1 MATTDTSFNLLKI
14 DGEVFNTAKWT
25 VSNASLSHVTDVGMR
40 STSFKGASRTDGFL
54 LSSLAS
60 GELSVISSV
69 FAVDPA
75 ESYLVTGIVAIGSKL
90 GGQTCKVKVEYF
102 DTAGGAGIAYA
113 GETVTDGEWVASTGT
128 HEYTQEAS
136 TDSTASAPER
146 HVLQLRVHPYGYRQG
161 TPYAG
166 MKRFWVPQG
175 ASYARVTFSVAS
187 ATAAEQGFVLSDVS
201 VAKVSDLLNNPT
213 LNTTYNLLPEFMR
226 SDDENEIQTGN
237 RFGMTHVLKRFMA
250 ATFAYGIKVGEE
262 IVGWHYERAEDS
274 LTNTESNSTLT
285 DPLLI
290 KEDYLPWLAQ
300 MLGVVLTN
308 PFTGLNMWI
317 ALPGWNDTTDQTNW
331 ESIDLLDAASAE
343 DSVTWTKVR
352 SSVYENVQA
361 YRYQILY
368 GYNGINAGKPESMR
382 GYLKTILDTN
392 TPDSYFTR
400 VKGNDRET
408 PFLLK
413 YVYDSEV
420 DPDPDGTRVNIEM
433 KPTLGMGVVASQSS
447 RLSDAGVIAYEAK
460 NITEKNIPG
469 SGAASDDDTVL
480 ILGTNAC
487 MAIPDQTGSGR
498 HISLVNASISDP
510 KASQYGLIAGARY
523 EEGFAFYPSATTGSG
538 AHINMA
544 TNNTGLSGS
553 NVDYIFHVSD
563 IAYGNSSDI
572 ILFEQGTSGNSNYR
586 ACVIDE
592 TGILKYLTGA
602 SGSADS
608 TAFSASTHPA
618 EYDFT
623 TAGNRWIRISA
634 TSSTTKFYVG
644 PSMIDV
650 CHPTT
655 HLINSVSLSSP
666 NVYDNSLA
674 ASFFKVAHAS
684 NGIVGYRAIVN
695 NGVLD
700 SQYAGFSLSTVSDF
714 NLTTYTGTTGTA
726 ASTITELYDGVDD
739 FDQDSTLNT
748 GANTCKFN
756 IAYEASPNPIANW
769 IVLPHTGTDYLYMG
783 NQSSSGDSIVV
794 SGMDSDTYNWTVTYT
809 DGTTATGTAS
819 SVTTITWSAG
829 TYGGKQI
836 ASIAAVGTKTYTF
849 LPSIIT
855 AHTATA
861 STGTDTQSGT
871 WTINRAWE
879 AADAYEFS
887 TIVDRDLYQTNREGA
902 GCAPNLSVSQS
913 DSLTMSLHYRRFK
926 TDSGNDNWIFKHP
939 NFQMKFSSSGVTLN
953 VTDAFDSS
961 TTAINTATLTWDDTS
976 RVGQWNYIAL
986 VRDVVNTKIHI
997 YANGSLVGSAT
1008 DTSVNGTNL
1017 QTGSATGNVVFHTD
1031 NEPGWQFNHFA
1042 IFKEALSATDIERV
1056 RQTLPT

>member
-14 DGEVFNTAKWT
+14 GGEVFNTSKWFF
-25 VSNASLSHVTDVGMR
+25 SNASISHVTDVGMR
-40 STSFKGASRTDGFL
+40 ASSFKSTSKTDGFL
-54 LSSLAS
+54 LGSLAA
-60 GELSVISSV
+60 GEVSATSPI
-69 FAVDPA
+69 FAVDSD
-75 ESYLVTGIVAIGSKL
+75 ESYMVTGIIAIGSKL
-90 GGQTCKVKVEYF
+90 GGQTCKVKIDYY
-102 DTAGGAGIAYA
+102 DTTTGLAMTFA
-113 GETVTDGEWVASTGT
+113 GEEESEGQWVASTDT
-128 HEYTQEAS
+128 HEYTQVAS
-136 TDSTASAPER
+136 TDATALLPER
-146 HVLQLRVHPYGYRQG
+146 HVLRLIVHEYGFSTG
-161 TPYAG
+161 TAFTG
-166 MKRFWVPQG
+166 MNRFWVPAG
-175 ASYARVTFSVAS
+175 ASYAKVTFSVAS
-187 ATAAEQGFVLSDVS
+187 ATAANQGFVLSDVA
-201 VAKVSDLLNNPT
+201 VVKTSDLLSNAT
-213 LNTTYNLLPEFMR
+213 LNSTYGLLPEFMR
-226 SDDENEIQTGN
+226 IDDEQEQQTGN
-237 RFGMTHVLKRFMA
+237 RFGQTLVLKRLLA
-250 ATFAYGIKVGEE
+250 SSFAYGIKIGEE
-262 IVGWHYERAEDS
+262 IRDWYYERAEDS
-274 LTNTESNSTLT
+274 DKNIESKSTLT
-285 DPLLI
+285 DPLTI
-290 KEDYLPWLAQ
+290 KEAYLPWLAQ

-308 PFTGLNMWI
+308 PYTGLNMWI
-317 ALPGWNDTTDQTNW
+317 ALPGWSETDDETNW
-331 ESIDLLDAASAE
+331 QSIDLLDAESVE

-352 SSVYENVQA
+352 SSSYQDIGA
-361 YRYQILY
+361 FRQQILHA
-368 GYNGINAGKPESMR
+368 YNGLNAGKPESMR
-382 GYLKTILDTN
+382 NYLKTILDTN

-400 VKGNDRET
+400 IKGNDRET

-420 DPDPDGTRVNIEM
+420 DPDPAGTRVGTEM
-433 KPTLGMGVVASQSS
+433 EPTLGMGVVASQSS

-469 SGAASDDDTVL
+469 SGAISDDDTVL
-480 ILGTNAC
+480 ILGSNAC

-498 HISLVNASISDP
+498 HLSLVNSSISDP
-510 KASQYGLIAGARY
+510 KASQYGLVAGARY

-544 TNNTGLSGS
+544 TNNTGLSGT

-608 TAFSASTHPA
+608 TTFSASTHPA

-623 TAGNRWIRISA
+623 TNSDRWIRVSV

-644 PSMIDV
+644 LSMIDV

-666 NVYDNSLA
+666 NIYDNSLA
-674 ASFFKVAHAS
+674 ASFFKVAHAG
-684 NGIVGYRAIVN
+684 NGIVGYRAVVN

-700 SQYAGFSLSTVSDF
+700 SQYAGFGLSSVSDF
-714 NLTTYTGTTGTA
+714 NLTTYSGTTGTS

-756 IAYEASPNPIANW
+756 IAYEASPVPVANW
-769 IVLPHTGTDYLYMG
+769 VALPHTGTDYLYMG

-819 SVTTITWSAG
+819 SITTITWNAG

-836 ASIAAVGTKTYTF
+836 ASIVADGTKDYTF
-849 LPSIIT
+849 IPSVIS

-861 STGTDTQSGT
+861 STGTDSTGGT

-887 TIVDRDLYQTNREGA
+887 TIVDRDLFQTNREGA
-902 GCAPNLSVSQS
+902 GCAPNLTIGNANE
-913 DSLTMSLHYRRFK
+913 LTMSLHYRRFK

-939 NFQMKFSSSGVTLN
+939 NFQMKFSSSGVTFN
-953 VTDAFDSS
+953 VSDALDGS
-961 TTAINTATLTWDDTS
+961 TTAVHTATLTWDDTS

-997 YANGSLVGSAT
+997 YANGSLIGSAT

-1031 NEPGWQFNHFA
+1031 NEPGWQFNHFV

>member
-25 VSNASLSHVTDVGMR
+25 VSNASISHITDVGMR
-40 STSFKGASRTDGFL
+40 ATSFKSASRTDGFL
-54 LSSLAS
+54 LSSLAA
-60 GELSVISSV
+60 GEVSVSSTV
-69 FAVDPA
+69 FPVDSK
-75 ESYLVTGIVAIGSKL
+75 ESYLITGIIAIGSKL
-90 GGQTCKVKVEYF
+90 GGQTCKVRIEYF
-102 DTAGGAGIAYA
+102 DTTSGLAMEYA
-113 GETVTDGEWVASTGT
+113 GQAASEGSWVASTT
-128 HEYTQEAS
+128 AHEKTQVAS
-136 TDSTASAPER
+136 TESSATSPER
-146 HVLQLRVHPYGYRQG
+146 HVLSLRSHSYGYTHG
-161 TPYAG
+161 TPYEG
-166 MKRFWVPQG
+166 MNRFWVPQG
-175 ASYARVTFSVAS
+175 ASYAKVIFSVAS
-187 ATAAEQGFVLSDVS
+187 ATAADQGFVLSDVS
-201 VAKVSDLLNNPT
+201 VAKVSNLLNNPT

-226 SDDENEIQTGN
+226 TDDEKEQQSGN
-237 RFGMTHVLKRFMA
+237 RFGQSLVLKRLLA
-250 ATFAYGIKVGEE
+250 SSFAYGIKVGEE
-262 IVGWHYERAEDS
+262 IVDWYYERAEDS
-274 LTNTESNSTLT
+274 LTNTESNSSLT
-285 DPLLI
+285 DPLVA
-290 KEDYLPWLAQ
+290 KDAYLPWLAQ

-317 ALPGWNDTTDQTNW
+317 ALPGWDEDIDQTNW
-331 ESIDLLDAASAE
+331 QSIDLLDAESAE

-352 SSVYENVQA
+352 SSTYEDVQA

-382 GYLKTILDTN
+382 GYLKTILDTD

-420 DPDPDGTRVNIEM
+420 DPDPDGTRVNTEM
-433 KPTLGMGVVASQSS
+433 TPTLGMGVVASQSS
-447 RLSDAGVIAYEAK
+447 RLSDAGVIAYETK

-469 SGAASDDDTVL
+469 SGATSDDDTVL
-480 ILGTNAC
+480 ILGSNAC
-487 MAIPDQTGSGR
+487 MSIPDQTGSGR

-510 KASQYGLIAGARY
+510 KASQYGIIAGARY

-544 TNNTGLSGS
+544 ANNTGLSGT

-586 ACVIDE
+586 ACVVDE
-592 TGILKYLTGA
+592 TGVLKHLTGA
-602 SGSADS
+602 SGQVAS
-608 TAFSASTHPA
+608 TAYSASTHPI

-655 HLINSVSLSSP
+655 HLINSIGLSSP
-666 NVYDNSLA
+666 NMYDNSLA

-684 NGIVGYRAIVN
+684 NGIVGYRAIIN

-700 SQYAGFSLSTVSDF
+700 SQYAGFGLSSVSDF
-714 NLTTYTGTTGTA
+714 NLTTYSGTTGTA

-756 IAYEASPNPIANW
+756 IAYEASPVPVANW
-769 IVLPHTGTDYLYMG
+769 IALPHTGTDYLYMG

-819 SVTTITWSAG
+819 SVTTITWNAG

-836 ASIAAVGTKTYTF
+836 ASILADGTKDYTF
-849 LPSIIT
+849 LPSVIS

-861 STGTDTQSGT
+861 STGTDSTGGT

-879 AADAYEFS
+879 
-887 TIVDRDLYQTNREGA
+887 
-902 GCAPNLSVSQS
+902 
-913 DSLTMSLHYRRFK
+913 
-926 TDSGNDNWIFKHP
+926 
-939 NFQMKFSSSGVTLN
+939 
-953 VTDAFDSS
+953 
-961 TTAINTATLTWDDTS
+961 
-976 RVGQWNYIAL
+976 
-986 VRDVVNTKIHI
+986 
-997 YANGSLVGSAT
+997 
-1008 DTSVNGTNL
+1008 
-1017 QTGSATGNVVFHTD
+1017 
-1031 NEPGWQFNHFA
+1031 
-1042 IFKEALSATDIERV
+1042 
-1056 RQTLPT
+1056 